1 MLPSIL
7 MNLDFAAGT
16 AGGGGAAV
24 STGMRYRYGYR
35 LHWQTAL
42 VLLGLAL
49 SRGF

>member
-1 MLPSIL
+1 
-7 MNLDFAAGT
+7 
-16 AGGGGAAV
+16 V